1 MQVYVPTTY
10 TSPSDAS
17 LLGCTWIGWIPTDVV
32 DTLAAQIKTKTSPFY
47 SNVPNGVAKD
57 LASRVVSGYN
67 ILSVPNPTSSN
78 GGTSGDSGG
87 SGGLGDNGKSR
98 RDAIIGVV
106 SALGAIALLVL
117 VFLVCRSIKRRR
129 AYAHRR
135 LSDSP
140 DVLGVRPEGRQFDQ
154 DSVGGARR
162 RSFYYAEDSLRG
174 YEQTNVHDGSQ
185 SQMMSQRRPMVEP
198 GVISGPMLTGSTM
211 NW

>member
-1 MQVYVPTTY
+1 LQVYVPTSY

-17 LLGCTWIGWIPTDVV
+17 LLGCTWVGWIPSDVV

-47 SNVPNGVAKD
+47 SSPPNGVAKD

-67 ILSVPNPTSSN
+67 IFSVPNPTSSN
-78 GGTSGDSGG
+78 GGTNGDSGG
-87 SGGLGDNGKSR
+87 SGDSGDDGKSR

-106 SALGAIALLVL
+106 SALGAIALLVI

-162 RSFYYAEDSLRG
+162 RSFYYAEDSLRV
-174 YEQTNVHDGSQ
+174 YDQANVHDGSQ
-185 SQMMSQRRPMVEP
+185 VMSQRRPMVEP

>member
-1 MQVYVPTTY
+1 LQVYVPTTY
-10 TSPSDAS
+10 TSPNDAS
-17 LLGCTWIGWIPTDVV
+17 QLGCTWLGWIPSDVV
-32 DTLAAQIKTKTSPFY
+32 DTLAAQIKTKNSPFY
-47 SNVPNGVAKD
+47 SIPNGVAKD

-78 GGTSGDSGG
+78 GGINGDNGSSGG
-87 SGGLGDNGKSR
+87 SGDDGKSR

-117 VFLVCRSIKRRR
+117 VFLVCRSIKRHR

-162 RSFYYAEDSLRG
+162 RSFYYAEDSLRV
-174 YEQTNVHDGSQ
+174 YEQTNVHDGT
-185 SQMMSQRRPMVEP
+185 QMMSQRRPIVEP
-198 GVISGPMLTGSTM
+198 GVISGPTLTGSTM

>member
-1 MQVYVPTTY
+1 LQVYVPTSY

-17 LLGCTWIGWIPTDVV
+17 LLGCTWVGWIPSDVV

-47 SNVPNGVAKD
+47 SSPPNGVAKD

-67 ILSVPNPTSSN
+67 IFSVPNPTSSN
-78 GGTSGDSGG
+78 GGTNGDNGGSGDSG
-87 SGGLGDNGKSR
+87 DDGKSR

-106 SALGAIALLVL
+106 SALGAIALLVI

-162 RSFYYAEDSLRG
+162 RSFYYAEDSLRV
-174 YEQTNVHDGSQ
+174 YDQANVHDGSQ
-185 SQMMSQRRPMVEP
+185 VMSQRRPMVEP

>member
-1 MQVYVPTTY
+1 MQVYVPTSY

-17 LLGCTWIGWIPTDVV
+17 LLGCTWVGWIPSDVV

-47 SNVPNGVAKD
+47 SSPPNGVAKD

-67 ILSVPNPTSSN
+67 IFSVPNPTSSN
-78 GGTSGDSGG
+78 GGTNGDNGGSGDSG
-87 SGGLGDNGKSR
+87 DDGKSR

-106 SALGAIALLVL
+106 SALGAIALLVI

-162 RSFYYAEDSLRG
+162 RSFYYAEDSLRV
-174 YEQTNVHDGSQ
+174 YDQANVHDGSQ
-185 SQMMSQRRPMVEP
+185 VMSQRRPMVEP